1 MNFIWVV
8 NVMRFTSIK
17 EYYFSYLIYEPGQ
30 RNSKNNKAL
39 NELLRSYMVCY
50 FFIVNYLFAVLNG
63 I

>member
-17 EYYFSYLIYEPGQ
+17 ECYFSYLIYESGQ

-39 NELLRSYMVCY
+39 NELLCSYMVCY
-50 FFIVNYLFAVLNG
+50 FFIVNYLFVVLND

>member
-17 EYYFSYLIYEPGQ
+17 ECYFSYLIYELGQ
-30 RNSKNNKAL
+30 INCKNNKEL

-50 FFIVNYLFAVLNG
+50 FLLLIICLLY
-63 I
+63 

>member
-1 MNFIWVV
+1 
-8 NVMRFTSIK
+8 MRFTSIK
-17 EYYFSYLIYEPGQ
+17 ECYFSYLIYEPGQ

-50 FFIVNYLFAVLNG
+50 FSIVNYLFAVLND

>member
-17 EYYFSYLIYEPGQ
+17 ECYFSYLIYEQGQ
-30 RNSKNNKAL
+30 INCKNNKEL

-50 FFIVNYLFAVLNG
+50 FLLLIICLLY
-63 I
+63 